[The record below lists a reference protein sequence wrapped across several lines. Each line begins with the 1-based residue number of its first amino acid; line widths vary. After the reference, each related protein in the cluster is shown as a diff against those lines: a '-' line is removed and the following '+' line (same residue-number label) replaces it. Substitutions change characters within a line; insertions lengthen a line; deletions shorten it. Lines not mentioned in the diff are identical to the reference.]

1 MGHHHGPVGQVA
13 RRTRL
18 LVLGLLL
25 PLLGLT
31 IVLLVVLRPDGDI
44 KVDALQSAKA
54 RGVVTAVVP
63 CPLAPDEC
71 DRATVR
77 LTDGVGAGTVVTARA
92 VKHPLVPRVEAGQRI
107 LLGVVEAADPADR
120 YLYVDQDRSRP
131 LLLLAGLF
139 AAAVIALSRWRGLAA
154 LGALAV
160 TAVVLTQFVLPAI
173 LSGSDPLLVAVVG
186 GTAIMVLALYLT
198 HGINVHTSVALLG
211 TIGALMLTAVLG
223 QVFLRLTRISG
234 LSSDGASEVASYVPG
249 VDVKGLLIAG
259 LVIGALGV
267 LDDVAITQTAVVWEL
282 SEAKPTASSRE
293 LFRAGLRVGRAH
305 VAAVV
310 NTLVLAYAGAALPML
325 MLFSISGVPETYV
338 LSTERVAVEVVRA
351 LVGGLGIIAA
361 VPITTALAAALAK
374 LDPVPGESVD
384 AGSGVEDGVRGGVAG
399 ADGEVSDRAAVADRG
414 TVAAAD
420 PGR

>member
-31 IVLLVVLRPDGDI
+31 VVLLVVLRPDGEI

-54 RGVVTAVVP
+54 RGVVTALVP

-92 VKHPLVPRVEAGQRI
+92 VKHPLVPRVQ
-107 LLGVVEAADPADR
+107 
-120 YLYVDQDRSRP
+120 
-131 LLLLAGLF
+131 
-139 AAAVIALSRWRGLAA
+139 
-154 LGALAV
+154 
-160 TAVVLTQFVLPAI
+160 
-173 LSGSDPLLVAVVG
+173 
-186 GTAIMVLALYLT
+186 
-198 HGINVHTSVALLG
+198 
-211 TIGALMLTAVLG
+211 
-223 QVFLRLTRISG
+223 
-234 LSSDGASEVASYVPG
+234 
-249 VDVKGLLIAG
+249 
-259 LVIGALGV
+259 
-267 LDDVAITQTAVVWEL
+267 
-282 SEAKPTASSRE
+282 
-293 LFRAGLRVGRAH
+293 
-305 VAAVV
+305 
-310 NTLVLAYAGAALPML
+310 VLAYAGAALPML

-361 VPITTALAAALAK
+361 VPITTALATALAK
-374 LDPVPGESVD
+374 LEPVPGESVD
-384 AGSGVEDGVRGGVAG
+384 AGRGVEDGVRGGVAG
-399 ADGEVSDRAAVADRG
+399 ADGEVGDGAAVADRG

-420 PGR
+420 PSR

>member
-1 MGHHHGPVGQVA
+1 M
-13 RRTRL
+13 
-18 LVLGLLL
+18 
-25 PLLGLT
+25 
-31 IVLLVVLRPDGDI
+31 
-44 KVDALQSAKA
+44 
-54 RGVVTAVVP
+54 P

-92 VKHPLVPRVEAGQRI
+92 VKHPLVPRVETGQRI
-107 LLGVVEAADPADR
+107 LLGVVDAADPADR

-198 HGINVHTSVALLG
+198 HGISVHTSVALLG
-211 TIGALMLTAVLG
+211 TMGALMLTAVLG
-223 QVFLRLTRISG
+223 EVFLRLTRISG

-282 SEAKPTASSRE
+282 SAAKPTAGRQE
-293 LFRAGLRVGRAH
+293 LFSAGLRVGRAH

-325 MLFSISGVPETYV
+325 MLFSISGVPESYV
-338 LSTERVAVEVVRA
+338 VSTERVAVEVVRA
-351 LVGGLGIIAA
+351 LVGGLGIVAA
-361 VPITTALAAALAK
+361 VPITTALAAAVVRL
-374 LDPVPGESVD
+374 VPAPSQSVD
-384 AGSGVEDGVRGGVAG
+384 AGGGVEDGEGGGVAG
-399 ADGEVSDRAAVADRG
+399 ADGEVGEGAGVTDRG
-414 TVAAAD
+414 AVAAAD
-420 PGR
+420 PSR

>member
-1 MGHHHGPVGQVA
+1 M
-13 RRTRL
+13 
-18 LVLGLLL
+18 LGLLL
-25 PLLGLT
+25 PLIGLT
-31 IVLLVVLRPDGDI
+31 VVLLVVLRPSGDI
-44 KVDALQSAKA
+44 QVDALQSAKA

-77 LTDGVGAGTVVTARA
+77 LTDGTEVTARA
-92 VKHPLVPRVEAGQRI
+92 VKHPLVPRVLVGQRI
-107 LLGVVEAADPADR
+107 LLGVVEEADPADR
-120 YLYVDQDRSRP
+120 YLYLDQDRSRP

-160 TAVVLTQFVLPAI
+160 TAVILTQFVLPAI
-173 LSGSDPLLVAVVG
+173 LSGSDPMLVAVVG
-186 GTAIMVLALYLT
+186 GIAIMVIALYLT
-198 HGINVHTSVALLG
+198 HGFSVHTSVALLG

-282 SEAKPTASSRE
+282 SAASPSASRRE

-325 MLFSISGVPETYV
+325 MLFAISGAGETYV
-338 LSTERVAVEVVRA
+338 LSTERVAVEIVRA

-361 VPITTALAAALAK
+361 VPLTTALAAGL
-374 LDPVPGESVD
+374 
-384 AGSGVEDGVRGGVAG
+384 VAG
-399 ADGEVSDRAAVADRG
+399 PRHPSRELARVPSHPPEKSGQQPQPGTGWASRSVSRLQRPWPRPSSPA
-414 TVAAAD
+414 
-420 PGR
+420 

>member
-1 MGHHHGPVGQVA
+1 MGQHHGPVGQIG

-31 IVLLVVLRPDGDI
+31 VVLLVVLRPSGDLE
-44 KVDALQSAKA
+44 VDALQSAKA
-54 RGVVTAVVP
+54 KGVVTAVVP

-71 DRATVR
+71 DRATVK
-77 LTDGVGAGTVVTARA
+77 LTGGDGAGTVVTARA
-92 VKHPLVPRVEAGQRI
+92 VRHPLVPRVETGQRI

-131 LLLLAGLF
+131 LLWLAGLF

-198 HGINVHTSVALLG
+198 HGISVHTSVALLG
-211 TIGALMLTAVLG
+211 TMGALMLTAVLG
-223 QVFLRLTRISG
+223 EVFLRLTRISG
-234 LSSDGASEVASYVPG
+234 LSADGASEVASYVPG

-282 SEAKPTASSRE
+282 SAAKPTATRRE
-293 LFRAGLRVGRAH
+293 LFGAGLRVGRAH

-325 MLFSISGVPETYV
+325 MLFSISGVPESYV

-351 LVGGLGIIAA
+351 LVGGLGIVAA
-361 VPITTALAAALAK
+361 VPITTALAAAVVRSG
-374 LDPVPGESVD
+374 PVPGEGVD
-384 AGSGVEDGVRGGVAG
+384 AGRRVEDGEGGGVAG
-399 ADGEVSDRAAVADRG
+399 ADGELGDGAAVADRG
-414 TVAAAD
+414 AVAAAD
-420 PGR
+420 AGR